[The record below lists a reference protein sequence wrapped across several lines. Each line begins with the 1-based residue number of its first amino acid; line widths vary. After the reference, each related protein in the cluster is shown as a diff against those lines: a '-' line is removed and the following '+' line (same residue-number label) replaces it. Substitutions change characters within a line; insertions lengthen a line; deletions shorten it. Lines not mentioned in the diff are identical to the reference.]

1 MLLSDYIEFAADR
14 SIMYEEDNPFAKRLF
29 DALASFVDR
38 RSRIEKIDRR
48 SLIKNFNKKCSA
60 LLGNRMGKGTNYWNY
75 FSSRFRTNYYVRG
88 KAGVIGVSDS
98 AAAGNESDFD
108 TLYSKMYDH
117 IMNLLQCGTVK
128 RGTEELSTDVGSV
141 DAFVSQ
147 TDQNEEMS
155 DADKKIIEKQNDAK
169 AIVRYYM
176 LARGVKAS
184 NRKSSSKQTLAAQTR
199 SEERILDRIFND
211 AVR

>member
-88 KAGVIGVSDS
+88 RAGVIGVSDS

-108 TLYSKMYDH
+108 TIYSKMYDH

-155 DADKKIIEKQNDAK
+155 DADKKNYFD
-169 AIVRYYM
+169 VDRY
-176 LARGVKAS
+176 LTALR
-184 NRKSSSKQTLAAQTR
+184 RKRQRVVSQEETFDLYDIDLSDEDMAAVN
-199 SEERILDRIFND
+199 E
-211 AVR
+211 

>member
-1 MLLSDYIEFAADR
+1 M
-14 SIMYEEDNPFAKRLF
+14 
-29 DALASFVDR
+29 
-38 RSRIEKIDRR
+38 
-48 SLIKNFNKKCSA
+48 
-60 LLGNRMGKGTNYWNY
+60 
-75 FSSRFRTNYYVRG
+75 RG
-88 KAGVIGVSDS
+88 RAGVIGVSDS

-117 IMNLLQCGTVK
+117 IMNLLQSGTVK
-128 RGTEELSTDVGSV
+128 RGTEKLSTDVGSV